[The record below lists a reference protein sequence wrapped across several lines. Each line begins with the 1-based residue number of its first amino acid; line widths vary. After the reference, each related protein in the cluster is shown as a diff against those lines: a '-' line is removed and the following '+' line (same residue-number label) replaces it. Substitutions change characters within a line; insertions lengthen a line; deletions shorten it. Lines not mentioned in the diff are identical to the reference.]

1 MSFLGFRGM
10 NRARSPVFRYGSGM
24 HVKTVPTTTAIIPP
38 PRHIEPTYTMA
49 LLDGENAEITMY
61 GEIVDAQPVDWWTG
75 EPVEG
80 SYIIQTEFLKDLEA
94 ISGAKALTIRM
105 DSVGGDAGV
114 SILIHNR
121 LRDLV
126 AKGTKLKCIV
136 DGVAMSGGSLI
147 MSACDEVEVNPSS
160 IIMIHKCWSSLF
172 GGYNSDELREIA
184 ARNDAWDKA
193 QVSIYQRKCGLSST
207 VISNMMAKT
216 TYMTGAEAVEK
227 GFADRILEDA
237 DPLDIAAS
245 ADGRSL
251 FVRGRPFH
259 LTPGMFAPDNIPTVT
274 PGAATPVEA
283 NTNQPAQ
290 AGGQNGG
297 TTMAN
302 TLEEL
307 RAENP
312 ALAEQLLAEAKA
324 AVSASGAPA
333 TPTAPPASPPAA
345 PAAQDPAPDPAK
357 AERLR
362 IQEIDALAGLYDAET
377 IQAAKYGENACTAQE
392 MTYRAAQKAAQRGKQ
407 HLDNLESDY
416 KASGAQGVPAASDPG
431 QPPPKSEQTPEQRMT
446 AARTEVKA
454 LFGKEEK

>member
-10 NRARSPVFRYGSGM
+10 NRARSPVFRYGSGV
-24 HVKTVPTTTAIIPP
+24 HVKTAPTTTAIIPP

-80 SYIIQTEFLKDLEA
+80 SYIIQTEFLKDLDA

-105 DSVGGDAGV
+105 DSVGGNAGV

-121 LRDLV
+121 LRDLA

-216 TYMTGAEAVEK
+216 TYMTGSEAVEK

-237 DPLDIAAS
+237 EPLDIAAS

-259 LTPGMFAPDNIPTVT
+259 LTPGTFAPDTIPTVT
-274 PGAATPVEA
+274 PGAAAPVET
-283 NTNQPAQ
+283 NTNQPVQ
-290 AGGQNGG
+290 TGDEGGK
-297 TTMAN
+297 TMAKN
-302 TLEEL
+302 LEEL

-312 ALAEQLLAEAKA
+312 ELAEAIMAEAKA

-333 TPTAPPASPPAA
+333 TPAVPPAA
-345 PAAQDPAPDPAK
+345 PAAQDPVPDRVK
-357 AERLR
+357 EERQRL
-362 IQEIDALAGLYDAET
+362 QEIDALAGLYDAET

-392 MTYRAAQKAAQRGKQ
+392 MAYRAAQKAAQQGGTF
-407 HLDNLESDY
+407 LAALEADTA
-416 KASGAQGVPAASDPG
+416 ASGVQNVGAANGVGGDGAGGTGGPDSPQAVVAQAQADA
-431 QPPPKSEQTPEQRMT
+431 KAYNERKK
-446 AARTEVKA
+446 EVR
-454 LFGKEEK
+454 

>member
-1 MSFLGFRGM
+1 MNILGFRGM
-10 NRARSPVFRYGSGM
+10 DKALSPVIRCGSG
-24 HVKTVPTTTAIIPP
+24 VRATVPTTTMVIPAP
-38 PRHIEPTYTMA
+38 QIRHGEPTYTMMM
-49 LLDGENAEITMY
+49 LDGENAEITMY
-61 GEIVDAQPVDWWTG
+61 GEIVDAQPVNWWTG

-94 ISGAKALTIRM
+94 IAGAKALTIRM

-121 LRDLV
+121 LRDLA
-126 AKGTKLKCIV
+126 AKRTKLKCIV

-193 QVSIYQRKCGLSST
+193 QVSIYKRKCGLSDT

-216 TYMTGAEAVEK
+216 TYMTGSEAVEK

-237 DPLDIAAS
+237 EPLDIAAS

-259 LTPGMFAPDNIPTVT
+259 LTPGMFAPDTIPTVT
-274 PGAATPVEA
+274 SGEPTPVET

-290 AGGQNGG
+290 TGDEGGK
-297 TTMAN
+297 TMAKN
-302 TLEEL
+302 LEEL

-312 ALAEQLLAEAKA
+312 ELAEALLAEARA

-333 TPTAPPASPPAA
+333 TPAVLPAA
-345 PAAQDPAPDPAK
+345 PAVQDSAPDPVK
-357 AERLR
+357 AERER

-377 IQAAKYGENACTAQE
+377 IQAAKYGEDACTAQE
-392 MTYRAAQKAAQRGKQ
+392 MAYRAAQKAARQGKQ
-407 HLDNLESDY
+407 HLENLEADY
-416 KASGAQGVPAASDPG
+416 KASGVQDIPAAGDPG
-431 QPPPKSEQTPEQRMT
+431 TPPPKNQQTPEQRMA
-446 AARTEVKA
+446 AARAEVKA

>member
-1 MSFLGFRGM
+1 MPKAIHINRG
-10 NRARSPVFRYGSGM
+10 V
-24 HVKTVPTTTAIIPP
+24 
-38 PRHIEPTYTMA
+38 YTMDMSDKETA
-49 LLDGENAEITMY
+49 SINMY
-61 GEIVDAQPVDWWTG
+61 GEIVAERPVHWWTG
-75 EPVEG
+75 EPLEG
-80 SYIIQTEFLKDLEA
+80 DYIVQDEFLSDLESV
-94 ISGAKALTIRM
+94 SGAKSI
-105 DSVGGDAGV
+105 SVRLNSLGGDAYV
-114 SILIHNR
+114 SMLIHNR
-121 LRDLV
+121 LRELA
-126 AKGTKLKCIV
+126 AKGTKLLCTV
-136 DGVAMSGGSLI
+136 DGCAMSGGSLI
-147 MSACDEVEVNPSS
+147 MAACDSVTVNPSS
-160 IIMIHKCWSSLF
+160 IIMIHRCAVTLY
-172 GGYNSDELREIA
+172 GGYNADELKQALSQCETV
-184 ARNDAWDKA
+184 DKA
-193 QVSIYQRKCGLSST
+193 QIAIYQRKTGLSNAVLSH
-207 VISNMMAKT
+207 MMGDT
-216 TYMTGAEAVEK
+216 TFLTGTEAVEK
-227 GFADRILEDA
+227 GFADSVIEDA
-237 DPLDIAAS
+237 EPLDIAAS
-245 ADGRSL
+245 ADGRNL
-251 FVRGRPFH
+251 YIRGQKFP
-259 LTPGMFAPDNIPTVT
+259 LIPGVFAPDMIPTVT
-274 PGAATPVEA
+274 SGEPTPVET

-290 AGGQNGG
+290 TGDEGGK
-297 TTMAN
+297 TMAKN
-302 TLEEL
+302 LEEL

-312 ALAEQLLAEAKA
+312 ELAEALLAEAKA

>member
-10 NRARSPVFRYGSGM
+10 NRARSPVFRYGSGV
-24 HVKTVPTTTAIIPP
+24 HVKTAPTTTAIIPP

-94 ISGAKALTIRM
+94 IAGAKALTIRM

-121 LRDLV
+121 LRDLA

-193 QVSIYQRKCGLSST
+193 QVSIYKRKCGLSDT

-216 TYMTGAEAVEK
+216 TYMTGSEAVEK

-237 DPLDIAAS
+237 EPLDIAAS

-251 FVRGRPFH
+251 FVRGRPFY
-259 LTPGMFAPDNIPTVT
+259 LTPGMFAPDTIPTVT
-274 PGAATPVEA
+274 SGEPTPVET

-290 AGGQNGG
+290 TGDEGGK
-297 TTMAN
+297 TMAKN
-302 TLEEL
+302 LEEL

-312 ALAEQLLAEAKA
+312 ELAEALLAEARA

-333 TPTAPPASPPAA
+333 TPAVLPAA
-345 PAAQDPAPDPAK
+345 PAVQDSAPDPVK
-357 AERLR
+357 AERER

-377 IQAAKYGENACTAQE
+377 IQAAKYGEDACTAQE
-392 MTYRAAQKAAQRGKQ
+392 MAYRAAQKAAWQGKQ
-407 HLDNLESDY
+407 HLENLEADY
-416 KASGAQGVPAASDPG
+416 KASGVQDIPAAGDPG
-431 QPPPKSEQTPEQRMT
+431 TPPPKNQQTPEQRMA

>member
-80 SYIIQTEFLKDLEA
+80 SYIIQTEFLKDLDA

-193 QVSIYQRKCGLSST
+193 
-207 VISNMMAKT
+207 
-216 TYMTGAEAVEK
+216 
-227 GFADRILEDA
+227 
-237 DPLDIAAS
+237 
-245 ADGRSL
+245 
-251 FVRGRPFH
+251 
-259 LTPGMFAPDNIPTVT
+259 
-274 PGAATPVEA
+274 
-283 NTNQPAQ
+283 
-290 AGGQNGG
+290 
-297 TTMAN
+297 
-302 TLEEL
+302 
-307 RAENP
+307 
-312 ALAEQLLAEAKA
+312 
-324 AVSASGAPA
+324 
-333 TPTAPPASPPAA
+333 
-345 PAAQDPAPDPAK
+345 
-357 AERLR
+357 
-362 IQEIDALAGLYDAET
+362 
-377 IQAAKYGENACTAQE
+377 
-392 MTYRAAQKAAQRGKQ
+392 
-407 HLDNLESDY
+407 
-416 KASGAQGVPAASDPG
+416 
-431 QPPPKSEQTPEQRMT
+431 
-446 AARTEVKA
+446 
-454 LFGKEEK
+454 